1 MYDHLQINPLLLY
14 CSPKVVGSREGSFGT
29 RDVCADDLG
38 CMLCCFYDLVWNL
51 KTYLRI
57 ALNILQV
64 RSLVEETTAPIH

>member
-1 MYDHLQINPLLLY
+1 MYDHLQIDPLLLH
-14 CSPKVVGSREGSFGT
+14 CSPKVSREGSFGT
-29 RDVCADDLG
+29 RDVVCADDLG

-64 RSLVEETTAPIH
+64 RLLLEETTAPIH